1 MANEEK
7 SFQKGS
13 INWFPGHMAKT
24 RRMISE
30 ALTDVD
36 IVLELLDARIPESS
50 ENPEIAG
57 LTAGRP
63 RLVLLSKA
71 SLADPVM
78 TARWKAYFRETGR
91 ECLFYDCHTGEGIS
105 GIPRELRRL
114 CAGKLERYRER
125 GMEGRKLR
133 AMIVG
138 IPNVGKS
145 SLINR
150 LSFAGKAKVED
161 RPGVTLRKQWVTTS
175 LGFDLLDMP
184 GVLWPKFDDRRVGE
198 NLALTGAIRDEVMDV
213 EMLASVLC
221 GRRRIRYP
229 KLFCERYRLT
239 PEKIEPLT
247 DDELLMEVG
256 RRRGFL
262 ISGGE
267 VDTLRTAGMLL
278 DEFRA
283 GKIGRITLEE
293 PEKAL

>member
-1 MANEEK
+1 MPSE
-7 SFQKGS
+7 Q
-13 INWFPGHMAKT
+13 IQWFPGHMAKT

-30 ALTDVD
+30 TLKDVD
-36 IVLELLDARIPESS
+36 VVLELLDARIPESS

-57 LTAGRP
+57 LTAGKP

-78 TARWKAYFRETGR
+78 TERWKKHFEALERT
-91 ECLFYDCHTGEGIS
+91 CIFYDCRTGEGTS
-105 GIPRELRRL
+105 EIPRAVRRV
-114 CAGKLERYRER
+114 CADKLARYRER

-150 LSFAGKAKVED
+150 LSSAGKAKVED
-161 RPGVTLRKQWVTTS
+161 RPGVTLQKQWVTTS

-221 GRRRIRYP
+221 GRLRTRYP
-229 KLFCERYRLT
+229 KLFCERYRLE
-239 PEKIEPLT
+239 PAAIEPLS
-247 DDELLMEVG
+247 DHELLEAVG

-262 ISGGE
+262 VSGGE
-267 VDTLRTAGMLL
+267 VDTLRAAGMLL

-283 GKIGRITLEE
+283 GRIGRITLEA
-293 PEKAL
+293 PEEEDGSQRGL

>member
-1 MANEEK
+1 MPSE
-7 SFQKGS
+7 Q
-13 INWFPGHMAKT
+13 IQWFPGHMAKT
-24 RRMISE
+24 RRMIGE
-30 ALTDVD
+30 ALKDVD
-36 IVLELLDARIPESS
+36 LVLELLDARIPESS

-57 LTAGRP
+57 LTAGKP

-78 TARWKAYFRETGR
+78 TERWRKYFEASGKA
-91 ECLFYDCHTGEGIS
+91 CIFYDCRTGEGIAE
-105 GIPRELRRL
+105 IPRAVRRV
-114 CAGKLERYRER
+114 CADKLARYRER

-150 LSFAGKAKVED
+150 LSSASKAKVED

-175 LGFDLLDMP
+175 LGLDLLDMP

-213 EMLASVLC
+213 EMLAAVLC
-221 GRRRIRYP
+221 GRLRARYP
-229 KLFCERYRLT
+229 RLFCERYRF
-239 PEKIEPLT
+239 ESAAAIEPLT
-247 DDELLMEVG
+247 EYELLEAVG

-267 VDTLRTAGMLL
+267 VDTLRAAGMLL

-283 GKIGRITLEE
+283 GKIGRITLEA
-293 PEKAL
+293 PEEKG